1 MLAEGGQEQGA
12 GHVGTFPMK
21 HALILGKSESSYPSG
36 EVEKTQGTLL
46 RWSKSSFW
54 RSVFRK
60 FSYSAVVSPDTILNS
75 DHAIMIQAVSSH
87 PEGKLGD
94 ELYVD

>member
-1 MLAEGGQEQGA
+1 MLAEGGQKQGA

-36 EVEKTQGTLL
+36 EVKKTQGTLL
-46 RWSKSSFW
+46 RRSKSSFW
-54 RSVFRK
+54 RGVFRK
-60 FSYSAVVSPDTILNS
+60 FSYSAIVSPDTILNS

-87 PEGKLGD
+87 SESELQD
-94 ELYVD
+94 ELNVD